1 MGFQKGK
8 SGNPSGRPK
17 GSKNRSTA
25 AVRDSLAI
33 LVENNIENMQEW
45 LERMAEDD
53 PKAAYQC
60 LLATLEFHVPK
71 RTRIHC
77 PDDYQDETMDKPVE
91 KFDAVEAV
99 KRALEAVEK
108 EYG

>member
-53 PKAAYQC
+53 PKIMRPILDFQ
-60 LLATLEFHVPK
+60 
-71 RTRIHC
+71 
-77 PDDYQDETMDKPVE
+77 
-91 KFDAVEAV
+91 
-99 KRALEAVEK
+99 RALQRPIINFQHHVQMDMREDIK
-108 EYG
+108 